1 MKKVIT
7 LLAVLTILAVQLCS
21 CYYPAPET
29 NEKDDTET
37 DTVPDDTELKEPTE
51 EFIIIPDI
59 SGLDEETAKN
69 LLARKG
75 LIPRIE
81 RAYNDFVAENRVVS
95 TYPEIGSSVK
105 EDDVITVTIS
115 KGPRYFEFENAL
127 ATFWNIQGIDGFSW
141 GDDGKEKTK
150 AFWDAWFEEGY
161 IYFKGYL
168 CCKSEFD
175 LAFHGTW
182 CTASI
187 NDSFDKTV
195 PGELIYDSKTVDNTG
210 KVTWF
215 TVKIPVSDLSVKKPT
230 NIYVKFDFD
239 VNGTRQTFKS
249 SYDITWPAVD

>member
-51 EFIIIPDI
+51 KFIIIPDI

-105 EDDVITVTIS
+105 EDDVITVTMS
-115 KGPRYFEFENAL
+115 KGPRYFEFENAV
-127 ATFWNIQGIDGFSW
+127 
-141 GDDGKEKTK
+141 
-150 AFWDAWFEEGY
+150 AWFYRQG
-161 IYFKGYL
+161 L
-168 CCKSEFD
+168 
-175 LAFHGTW
+175 
-182 CTASI
+182 
-187 NDSFDKTV
+187 V
-195 PGELIYDSKTVDNTG
+195 PGAGTLPCITSNHAARGQQCLLSGYTERPDYSAMEFEDSEDYRE
-210 KVTWF
+210 
-215 TVKIPVSDLSVKKPT
+215 S
-230 NIYVKFDFD
+230 
-239 VNGTRQTFKS
+239 Q
-249 SYDITWPAVD
+249 